1 MTRKTRRTLIG
12 CAVLL
17 GVVAA
22 FLVEEKVRGH
32 LELKAWKRAMEA
44 QGEHFNVAELAPPTT
59 NANARVVT
67 PQQLQ
72 TLLVVDS
79 GSDEP
84 AVAGRLPPGKQ
95 AVLWKLA
102 IWLGAN
108 DSTNDWKSFT
118 DRFAGTRER
127 LPAFSAELTN
137 RDWVVQLDYASGFNQ
152 LLPYLAPL
160 KNSVRTLRRGMLIAL
175 HEHGQD
181 EAVEDLLALRG
192 LTDIQRN
199 EPLIISQ
206 LVRVA
211 LAEISLGAVWQALQA
226 DGWSD
231 AQLATLQDAWAA
243 PHFLL
248 DMSRA
253 IEMERA
259 MAGDYFTGPH
269 ASSSELRQLLSGP
282 TGLGSP
288 LGGEQQPATGPVI
301 EWLRP
306 ILDKGSEFR
315 WAVFLEIWRFAWAEQ
330 DQLFHHRVLQERIR
344 TAREADRLHNASV
357 FQPDEAGAP
366 DDSTDLPR
374 LTDLERMGRFARA
387 RHWLSL
393 MMLSAVDLYSR
404 RAAVVDCHCEMA
416 VTAIALKR
424 YQLKHGQWPAKLSA
438 LVPEFLASEPRDWM
452 DGQPLRYRLN
462 PDGTFLLYSV
472 GADGKDDD
480 GDPRPKEGE
489 SRSMLKGRDFVWPQ
503 PATEAEIEAAN
514 ASPNPSRRR

>member
-12 CAVLL
+12 CAVLF

-22 FLVEEKVRGH
+22 FLGVEKVRGH

-59 NANARVVT
+59 NANTRVVT

-72 TLLVVDS
+72 SWLVVDS

-102 IWLGAN
+102 TWLGAN

-127 LPAFSAELTN
+127 LPAFRAELTN
-137 RDWVVQLDYASGFNQ
+137 RGWVVQLDYASGFNQ
-152 LLPYLAPL
+152 LVPHLAPL
-160 KNSVRTLRRGMLIAL
+160 KNSVQTLRRGTLIAL
-175 HEHGQD
+175 HEHEQD

-226 DGWSD
+226 NGWTDG
-231 AQLATLQDAWAA
+231 QLAALQRAWEE

-248 DMSRA
+248 GMSRA

-259 MAGDYFTGPH
+259 MAAAYFTGPR
-269 ASSSELRQLLSGP
+269 ANSSELRQLLAGP
-282 TGLGSP
+282 GGLVPP
-288 LGGEQQPATGPVI
+288 LGGGQPPATGPVI

-306 ILDKGSEFR
+306 ILDKGTEFR
-315 WAVFLEIWRFAWAEQ
+315 GVVFLEIWRFAWAEQ

-344 TAREADRLHNASV
+344 AAREADRLRDASALLTQAAAV
-357 FQPDEAGAP
+357 SDDEA
-366 DDSTDLPR
+366 DSRPSKNFGQ
-374 LTDLERMGRFARA
+374 MGRFARA

-404 RAAVVDCHCEMA
+404 RAAEVDCHCEMT

-424 YQLKHGQWPAKLSA
+424 YRLKHGEWPAKLSA
-438 LVPEFLASEPRDWM
+438 LAPEFLASMPRDWL

-472 GADGKDDD
+472 GADGKDDG

-514 ASPNPSRRR
+514 IGPNPSRRR